1 MMISRKLNALVSALM
16 LAVLPVTARADLFSG
31 AETLA
36 TTIKTGLTGPLAT
49 TVATV
54 VIVIIGYLCW
64 AAKRMVISYVFFFLA
79 AVWLIFGAENIVN
92 TIKSAMGG

>member
-1 MMISRKLNALVSALM
+1 MNLSRKLKPFAAALLLSVVPIA
-16 LAVLPVTARADLFSG
+16 ARADLFSG

-36 TTIKTGLTGPLAT
+36 STIKTGLTGPLAT

-54 VIVIIGYLCW
+54 VIVIIGYMCW
-64 AAKRMVISYVFFFLA
+64 AAKRMVFSMVFFFIA

-92 TIKSAMGG
+92 SIKSAMGG